1 MIDNC
6 LIYITSEM
14 EALQKLDDGKNEE
27 VQVMEEE
34 GMKGLES
41 QNTSSLIIQ
50 VPCIFPTP
58 G

>member
-6 LIYITSEM
+6 ITTEM
-14 EALQKLDDGKNEE
+14 EALQRLDDGKNEE

-34 GMKGLES
+34 GLES
-41 QNTSSLIIQ
+41 QNTSNLIIQ

>member
-1 MIDNC
+1 MIDDC

-14 EALQKLDDGKNEE
+14 EALQKIDDSKNEE

-34 GMKGLES
+34 GMKEFES
-41 QNTSSLIIQ
+41 QTTSNLIIQ